1 MKLQAQNLQMRF
13 LAHARGRRG
22 TTADRDI
29 ICENHFTSSKYDLLL
44 FASILYTNITLFQI
58 YIYFVVDKTLMN
70 FTFKAIIQRHQALKS
85 PSVREL
91 TPELLQIVVKIDV
104 L

>member
-1 MKLQAQNLQMRF
+1 
-13 LAHARGRRG
+13 
-22 TTADRDI
+22 
-29 ICENHFTSSKYDLLL
+29 
-44 FASILYTNITLFQI
+44 
-58 YIYFVVDKTLMN
+58 MN